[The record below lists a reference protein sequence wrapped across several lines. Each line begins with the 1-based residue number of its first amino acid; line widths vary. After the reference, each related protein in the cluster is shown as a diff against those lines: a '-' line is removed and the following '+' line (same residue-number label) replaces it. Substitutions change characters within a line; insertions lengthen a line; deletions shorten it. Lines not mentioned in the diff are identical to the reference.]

1 MDKKD
6 FSIRRNEKLTRRVPP
21 KTSGRNLTDK
31 SGGFIKDPIHGYVS
45 IGQTERSIIDTE
57 PVQRLKRI
65 RQLAGSEFVYPAAN
79 HTRFEHVIGAMH
91 LAGALAEALPI
102 DLPQDQQ
109 EQLRLAALLHDIGH
123 GPFSH
128 VFEPLLTKYL
138 GKNHEDFVP
147 WLVNETEISQRLE
160 SAGLDPK
167 ILGRLAIGKL
177 ADSKQPYLDQII
189 SSGVDVDKMDY
200 VVRDSFHTGAGYGSI
215 DVHRLL
221 YTMDVVEGNL
231 SVDGTALATLE
242 SFLLARFE
250 SFRTIYFHR
259 ASRAVQIMIV
269 KALEA
274 ARDELHLLDFDRP
287 EDFLKLDDYK
297 VWTDLKQCK
306 KSRKIMQDLETR
318 KLLKCAYEQTIFS
331 SQAKVSEVITSER
344 ARVDIEKQIAREAKI
359 TVEDVIIDAPT
370 LPSVPYH
377 SSADLQPMDI
387 PVFKHLPK
395 GKKAIVPLSDASQI
409 VGVLQTF
416 MNLVRVYTSE
426 PYRSRVEIAARHIL
440 GEGSSLGKMS
450 H

>member
-1 MDKKD
+1 
-6 FSIRRNEKLTRRVPP
+6 
-21 KTSGRNLTDK
+21 LTDK
-31 SGGFIKDPIHGYVS
+31 SGGFIKDPIHGYVRIS
-45 IGQTERSIIDTE
+45 QTERLIIDTE

-91 LAGALAEALPI
+91 LAGGLAEALPVH
-102 DLPQDQQ
+102 LPQHQQ
-109 EQLRLAALLHDIGH
+109 EHLRLAALLHDIGH

-147 WLVNETEISQRLE
+147 WLVNETEISQKLE

-167 ILGRLAIGKL
+167 ILSRLAIGKL
-177 ADSKQPYLDQII
+177 LDRKQPYLDQII

-221 YTMDVVEGNL
+221 YTMDIVEGNL
-231 SVDGTALATLE
+231 SVDGTAVATLE

-259 ASRAVQIMIV
+259 ASRAVQIMLV
-269 KALEA
+269 RALEA
-274 ARDELHLLDFDRP
+274 ARDELHLLDLDRP
-287 EDFLKLDDYK
+287 EDFLRLDDYK
-297 VWTDLKQCK
+297 VWTELKECK
-306 KSRKIMQDLETR
+306 NSRKIMKDLETR
-318 KLLKCAYEQTIFS
+318 RLLKCAYEHTIFS
-331 SQAKVSEVITSER
+331 SEGKLSDVISNEGVRT
-344 ARVDIEKQIAREAKI
+344 DIEKEIARKAKI
-359 TVEDVIIDAPT
+359 AGEEVTIDAPT

-377 SSADLQPMDI
+377 SIAESQPMDI
-387 PVFKHLPK
+387 PVFKHLPN
-395 GKKAIVPLSDASQI
+395 GKKEIVPLSDASRI

-416 MNLVRVYTSE
+416 MNVVRVYTKE
-426 PYRSRVEIAARHIL
+426 PYRSRVEIAARQIL
-440 GEGSSLGKMS
+440 GESSSGKKS

>member
-1 MDKKD
+1 
-6 FSIRRNEKLTRRVPP
+6 
-21 KTSGRNLTDK
+21 LTDK
-31 SGGFIKDPIHGYVS
+31 SGGFIKDPIHGYVRIS
-45 IGQTERSIIDTE
+45 QTERLIIDTE

-91 LAGALAEALPI
+91 LAGGLAEALPVH
-102 DLPQDQQ
+102 LPQHQQ
-109 EQLRLAALLHDIGH
+109 EHLRLAALLHDIGH

-147 WLVNETEISQRLE
+147 WLVNETEISQKLE

-167 ILGRLAIGKL
+167 ILSRLAIGKL
-177 ADSKQPYLDQII
+177 LDRKQPYLDQII

-221 YTMDVVEGNL
+221 YTMDIVEGNL
-231 SVDGTALATLE
+231 SVDGTAVATLE

-259 ASRAVQIMIV
+259 ASRAVQIMLV
-269 KALEA
+269 RALEA
-274 ARDELHLLDFDRP
+274 ARDELHLLDLDRP
-287 EDFLKLDDYK
+287 EDFLRLDDYK
-297 VWTDLKQCK
+297 VWTELKECK
-306 KSRKIMQDLETR
+306 NSRKIMKDLETR
-318 KLLKCAYEQTIFS
+318 RLLKCAYEHTIFS
-331 SQAKVSEVITSER
+331 SEGKLSDVISNEGVRT
-344 ARVDIEKQIAREAKI
+344 DIEKEIARKAKI
-359 TVEDVIIDAPT
+359 AGGEVTIDAPT

-377 SSADLQPMDI
+377 SIAESQPMDI
-387 PVFKHLPK
+387 PVFKHLPN
-395 GKKAIVPLSDASQI
+395 GKKEIVPLSDASRI

-416 MNLVRVYTSE
+416 MNVVRVYTKE
-426 PYRSRVEIAARHIL
+426 PYRSRVEIAARQIL
-440 GEGSSLGKMS
+440 GESSSGKKS